1 MTFKEL
7 IKTKLMRWLN
17 FFSES
22 LMKED
27 KTMEE
32 ICEENLD
39 VTNEDFFDLCS
50 ELLSKIALD
59 MITDAKRDGED
70 MCAETAVN
78 IIMTYLCD
86 ETLEKLVKQLN

>member
-1 MTFKEL
+1 
-7 IKTKLMRWLN
+7 
-17 FFSES
+17 
-22 LMKED
+22 
-27 KTMEE
+27 MEE
-32 ICEENLD
+32 IYEEGLD

-78 IIMTYLCD
+78 IIMAYLGD
-86 ETLEKLVKQLN
+86 EILEKLVKQLN

>member
-1 MTFKEL
+1 
-7 IKTKLMRWLN
+7 
-17 FFSES
+17 
-22 LMKED
+22 
-27 KTMEE
+27 MEE

-78 IIMTYLCD
+78 IIMNYLGD
-86 ETLEKLVKQLN
+86 ETLEKLVKRLN

>member
-1 MTFKEL
+1 
-7 IKTKLMRWLN
+7 
-17 FFSES
+17 
-22 LMKED
+22 
-27 KTMEE
+27 MEE
-32 ICEENLD
+32 IYDENLD

-70 MCAETAVN
+70 MCVETAVN
-78 IIMTYLCD
+78 IIMTYLGD

>member
-1 MTFKEL
+1 MTLKEL
-7 IKTKLMRWLN
+7 MKTKLMRWLN

-22 LMKED
+22 LMKEG

-32 ICEENLD
+32 IYEEGLD

-59 MITDAKRDGED
+59 MISEAKKDGED
-70 MCAETAVN
+70 MCVETAVN
-78 IIMTYLCD
+78 IIMTYLGD
-86 ETLEKLVKQLN
+86 ETLKKLVKQLN

>member
-1 MTFKEL
+1 MEKES
-7 IKTKLMRWLN
+7 MNNLN
-17 FFSES
+17 DNEY
-22 LMKED
+22 
-27 KTMEE
+27 
-32 ICEENLD
+32 D

-78 IIMTYLCD
+78 IIMNYLGD
-86 ETLEKLVKQLN
+86 ETLEKLVKRLN

>member
-1 MTFKEL
+1 
-7 IKTKLMRWLN
+7 
-17 FFSES
+17 
-22 LMKED
+22 
-27 KTMEE
+27 MEE
-32 ICEENLD
+32 IYEEGLD

-78 IIMTYLCD
+78 IIMTYLGD
-86 ETLEKLVKQLN
+86 ETLKKLVKQLN

>member
-1 MTFKEL
+1 
-7 IKTKLMRWLN
+7 
-17 FFSES
+17 
-22 LMKED
+22 
-27 KTMEE
+27 MEE
-32 ICEENLD
+32 IYEEGLE

-59 MITDAKRDGED
+59 MIADAKRDGED

-78 IIMTYLCD
+78 IIMNYLCN